1 MMPAAWKL
9 GVAIAGVTGVLAIVA
24 YKIIRRPRPSAA
36 EIERRRRLE
45 VNSKGRTGSATITD
59 FRDGTLSYTYSIG
72 GVEYGATQDVS
83 ELLTLVPR
91 DLSMLVSHPAGMK
104 YLPQNPANSIV
115 LCENWSG
122 LKFGPKG
129 EHNPVSARKS

>member
-1 MMPAAWKL
+1 MPSWKL
-9 GVAIAGVTGVLAIVA
+9 TAAIAGVTVVLAIIAVR
-24 YKIIRRPRPSAA
+24 ILRRPRPTAA
-36 EIERRRRLE
+36 ELERRRRLE
-45 VNSKGRTGSATITD
+45 VNARGRTGSATITD

-83 ELLTLVPR
+83 DLLALVPR

-115 LCENWSG
+115 LCEDWSG

-129 EHNPVSARKS
+129 EGRPIPASKT